1 MTGLVRATLAHAA
14 CPVAVV
20 PADDP
25 ERPKRPSRPTDAAA
39 PVYAAVTFGT
49 SED

>member
-1 MTGLVRATLAHAA
+1 MTGLVRTTLAHAA

-20 PADDP
+20 SADDP
-25 ERPKRPSRPTDAAA
+25 ERPKRPSRPTDAA